1 MKKEYII
8 LILVI
13 VGLGAY
19 LTLRSTDRTHY
30 ELPDLPQL
38 ESAKIDR
45 MLITTADSTIELVK
59 KDADWFLEPQ
69 DYKAD
74 GIKVANMVNAAAG
87 LKITAL
93 VSEAASYQ
101 RYDLN
106 DEAKINVQIFEGAKK
121 QREFD
126 LGKSAPTYQHTFARL
141 ADNPNVYHAQGTLK
155 NTFDQSVEDLR
166 DKTVLSVDRD
176 AVTTIHLQK
185 GEEILTAVKAEIP
198 AKTESPGEEKETAAD
213 SKTPP
218 PPEVQWQDDQGRT
231 VDKASVER
239 ILTGT
244 AKLQCEAYM
253 DDAAKEKLQTPV
265 WTLTLTTA
273 SGDTTLSVFAPE
285 EKDAYQ
291 IPARS
296 SASQYGFLLPKSK
309 VESLEKDLNKL
320 LGIEVK
326 EEGAK

>member
-13 VGLGAY
+13 VALGAY
-19 LTLRSTDRTHY
+19 LALRSTDRTHY

-45 MLITTADSTIELVK
+45 VLITTTDSTIELVK

-69 DYKAD
+69 GYKAD
-74 GIKVANMVNAAAG
+74 GIKVTNMVNAAAG

-106 DEAKINVQIFEGAKK
+106 DEAKINVQIFEGGKK

-141 ADNPNVYHAQGTLK
+141 ADNPNIYHAQGTLK

-166 DKTVLSVDRD
+166 DKTVLSIDKD

-185 GEEILTAVKAEIP
+185 GEKTLTAVKAEI
-198 AKTESPGEEKETAAD
+198 AAETESQSEEKEAAD
-213 SKTPP
+213 SKTTPP
-218 PPEVQWQDDQGRT
+218 APPEVQWQNDRGQE
-231 VDKASVER
+231 VDKAIVER
-239 ILTGT
+239 MLTGT

-253 DDAAKEKLQTPV
+253 DDAAKEKLQAPV
-265 WTLTLTTA
+265 WALTLTTA
-273 SGDTTLSVFAPE
+273 SGDTTLSVFAPA

-296 SASQYGFLLPKSK
+296 SASPYGFLLSKSK
-309 VESLEKDLNKL
+309 AETLEKDMNRL
-320 LGIEVK
+320 LGIETK
-326 EEGAK
+326 AE